1 MADNDNLGGGTP
13 AGGGDP
19 NAGSGGGNPNPNGGA
34 NGGAQPDANGG
45 GGNKQEKVYTFKED
59 RSDWI
64 PKHRLSETSGKLTAA
79 EKRAQELETALE
91 QERKRVQALS
101 GVTPQDPKAKETE
114 ELRGAMYEMFPHLK
128 ALEGLT
134 AEQLQD
140 VFDAAAAAKTTTQAT
155 WERHAEDM
163 LTGLETEVADKLGSD
178 KLTPTQ
184 VRSLRR
190 AYREE
195 AQITLAAR
203 QRAQQE
209 GDTSYDY
216 RNDFLSRHERGDRA
230 LLKEFAK
237 NFLGDWYEP
246 AVRSVT
252 AKQAQRGMRPVPRGE
267 RTRSL
272 PAGGAPQ
279 VDLTKDADFKKAL
292 LSARGGGSE

>member
-1 MADNDNLGGGTP
+1 MADENLGGGAP
-13 AGGGDP
+13 AGGDP
-19 NAGSGGGNPNPNGGA
+19 NAGGGGGNNPNPTGGNPNPQDGQGG
-34 NGGAQPDANGG
+34 QP
-45 GGNKQEKVYTFKED
+45 KEKVFTFKED

-79 EKRAQELETALE
+79 EKRAQDAETALE
-91 QERKRVQALS
+91 QERNRVRALA
-101 GVTPQDPKAKETE
+101 GVNPQDPKTKEAE

-140 VFDAAAAAKTTTQAT
+140 VFEAAAAAKTTTQAT

-163 LTGLETEVADKLGSD
+163 LTSLETEIKTKLGSD

-184 VRSLRR
+184 VRGLRR

-195 AQITLAAR
+195 AQLCLQAR
-203 QRAQQE
+203 QQAVQS
-209 GDTSYDY
+209 GDSSYDV
-216 RNDFLSRHERGDRA
+216 RGDFLSRHERGDRA

-237 NFLGDWYEP
+237 AFLDDWYEP

-252 AKQAQRGMRPVPRGE
+252 ARNAQRVGRPVPRGE
-267 RTRSL
+267 RTRAL
-272 PAGGAPQ
+272 PAGGQPQ
-279 VDLTKDADFKKAL
+279 GDLTKDADFKKAL
-292 LSARGGGSE
+292 LAARGGGQE